1 MVFHANQL
9 KQTRREMSKNCI
21 AKKPAVESIEKIEN
35 MVKLIRYDYDR
46 AKRRREKIY
55 INDIFI
61 NSLIAHTRD
70 LINNGYAPPKRGRY
84 PALYEM
90 EDNLPE

>member
-1 MVFHANQL
+1 MA
-9 KQTRREMSKNCI
+9 KNRI
-21 AKKPAVESIEKIEN
+21 AKKLAIESIEKIEN

-46 AKRRREKIY
+46 AKQRREKIC
-55 INDIFI
+55 INSIFI

-70 LINNGYAPPKRGRY
+70 LINNGYAPSKRGQY